1 MIYQHKNY
9 IEYLDDMGHPH
20 REDGPAIIHDNG
32 TKEWFIHGLRHRIDG
47 PAIEYSDGL
56 KEWWFKGRTH
66 REDGPAIIYSDGEV
80 SWRLK
85 GISYYTEQEYQNEL
99 VKIKL
104 DRLKNL

>member
-1 MIYQHKNY
+1 MK
-9 IEYLDDMGHPH
+9 EYGNESGQYH
-20 REDGPAIIHDNG
+20 RLDGPAVENNRY
-32 TKEWFIHGLRHRIDG
+32 KLWFINGLRHRTDG
-47 PAIEYSDGL
+47 PAIEYKDGS
-56 KEWWFKGRTH
+56 KEWWIKGRTH